1 MPVKYVNYVPN
12 PVSGQAVLSNFNR
25 ILAYRGSGD
34 LTSRLQRGMPYYEAE
49 KTETVGQPDSGNMVF
64 RGDCLST
71 CAYLKDHGIKVD
83 LVYIDPP
90 FASGADYAKKIY
102 LRRNPKVAEAI
113 KQVEGE
119 IDSDELKQFEEKMYG
134 DIWDKE
140 KYLSWMYENL
150 MAIRSIMSEN
160 GSIYVH
166 LDWHIGHYVKVLM
179 DEIFGEDHFKNDI
192 IWQRVYSHN
201 DTDKY
206 GIIHDMIL
214 YYTLGNE
221 SVWNTQYTPYS
232 EEYLKMYSMDD
243 GDGRLYKVENTLA
256 PGGKGPIY
264 NWNGHTRA
272 WRYSKESMEE
282 LESNGRLYY
291 TKSGFPKKKIYLDE
305 MPGKPLQS
313 IWTDINL
320 IAGQAKE
327 LTNYATQKPEALLLR
342 IIKASSNEQ
351 MIVADFFGGSGVTA
365 AVASKN
371 HRHFITCDVG
381 LNSIQTMRDR
391 LKSID
396 ASFDV
401 YEIRDGVS
409 LYRNP
414 VQTMDN
420 IKRVII
426 GLRNEDHLDKFWE
439 GAIQDP
445 KEGTVPVYIPNLMDS
460 STRVLDEILLNRI
473 MYEAIPDIDIPVSKV
488 IVYYIDVEDLPHL
501 EEIVTTNDNLNVDIE
516 FRDLKDILDDLV
528 VSDDVK
534 YTVSRDKTKLIQDY
548 IITID
553 SFSSDE
559 VSRKIKSFNLKSSM
573 NDKKGKFKPIVI
585 SDEGLELIEYLSLD
599 CSSDSGEWHSD
610 NEVLI
615 DRYGYASINGK
626 KTKDFWDGT
635 IRSEKL
641 PFRLK
646 IRNICGDESIFPLD
660 DISL

>member
-1 MPVKYVNYVPN
+1 
-12 PVSGQAVLSNFNR
+12 
-25 ILAYRGSGD
+25 
-34 LTSRLQRGMPYYEAE
+34 
-49 KTETVGQPDSGNMVF
+49 
-64 RGDCLST
+64 
-71 CAYLKDHGIKVD
+71 
-83 LVYIDPP
+83 
-90 FASGADYAKKIY
+90 
-102 LRRNPKVAEAI
+102 
-113 KQVEGE
+113 
-119 IDSDELKQFEEKMYG
+119 
-134 DIWDKE
+134 
-140 KYLSWMYENL
+140 
-150 MAIRSIMSEN
+150 
-160 GSIYVH
+160 
-166 LDWHIGHYVKVLM
+166 
-179 DEIFGEDHFKNDI
+179 
-192 IWQRVYSHN
+192 
-201 DTDKY
+201 
-206 GIIHDMIL
+206 
-214 YYTLGNE
+214 
-221 SVWNTQYTPYS
+221 
-232 EEYLKMYSMDD
+232 MDD

>member
-1 MPVKYVNYVPN
+1 MPVKYVSYVPN

-25 ILAYRGSGD
+25 ILTYRGSGD

-49 KTETVGQPDSGNMVF
+49 KTETVGQPDSGNMMF
-64 RGDCLST
+64 RGDCIST

-102 LRRNPKVAEAI
+102 LRRNPNVAEAI
-113 KQVEGE
+113 KQAEEE
-119 IDSDELKQFEEKMYG
+119 IDSDELREFEEKMYG

-150 MAIRSIMSEN
+150 MAIRSVMSDN
-160 GSIYVH
+160 ASIYVH

-179 DEIFGEDHFKNDI
+179 DEIFGENSFVNEI
-192 IWQRVYSHN
+192 IWHYYNKMQGNVGRFASN
-201 DTDKY
+201 
-206 GIIHDMIL
+206 HDNIL
-214 YYTLGNE
+214 YYALNDSIFNKITEDRGEVVKQIKRVWDKDAQKLVNAKDENGNVIYIE
-221 SVWNTQYTPYS
+221 TSEKTIDDVW
-232 EEYLKMYSMDD
+232 
-243 GDGRLYKVENTLA
+243 RLPMLQPA
-256 PGGKGPIY
+256 
-264 NWNGHTRA
+264 
-272 WRYSKESMEE
+272 SK
-282 LESNGRLYY
+282 
-291 TKSGFPKKKIYLDE
+291 
-305 MPGKPLQS
+305 
-313 IWTDINL
+313 
-320 IAGQAKE
+320 KE
-327 LTNYATQKPEALLLR
+327 PMSYATQKPEQLLER
-342 IIKASSNEQ
+342 IILASTNESGV
-351 MIVADFFGGSGVTA
+351 VADFFGGSGVS
-365 AVASKN
+365 AVVAIKN
-371 HRHFITCDVG
+371 NRRFITCDVG
-381 LNSIQTMRDR
+381 LNSVQIMRDR

-396 ASFDV
+396 ASFDM

-414 VQTMDN
+414 VQTMDS

-445 KEGTVPVYIPNLMDS
+445 KEGTIPVYIPNLMDS

-473 MYEAIPDIDIPVSKV
+473 MYEAIPDIDIPVNKV

-501 EEIVTTNDNLNVDIE
+501 EEIVATNDDLNVDIE

-573 NDKKGKFKPIVI
+573 NDKKGKFKPIMI

-610 NEVLI
+610 SEVLI
-615 DRYGYASINGK
+615 DKYGYASINGK